1 MFLVSHIHSH
11 SLISCRR
18 ADVERLFSSLD
29 FQPGPPSARFLPSLP
44 LEVIHHI
51 ADTFLPV
58 TVDSESKTVG
68 HSISL
73 VCRSWRSI
81 GQSLL
86 FHHLSIRSLAESCP
100 RLQHLLSPSFS
111 HARRVKLL
119 LVDVTSCRHPVST
132 LRPLLD
138 RCCQLSEVA
147 LYGPPKNVSHNLRD
161 LALSPVRHTLK
172 TLAIAI
178 EQVAGQSFEE
188 RDVDGFLYA
197 LGSLS
202 ALEDLQIQ
210 IPVSLGRLL
219 SPAQYR
225 IKVAKFSLCICSSEK
240 EEPKEAD
247 FEHTSLSILSLLSHS
262 HLKELKLLP
271 ASSSQAFV
279 DSLPL
284 HTSLS
289 SMTLVSFNRSPTHLI
304 KSLLPVLSSLVPLRY
319 LSIRAMEEEEEEE
332 NPVNEST
339 TSTFLRLLSPHLKTL
354 DLDYSVNRSTSESIE
369 GLLLNSREGALK
381 RVTWVENS
389 QGKRI
394 YQRRVKKSVE
404 GLGNVWG

>member
-1 MFLVSHIHSH
+1 M
-11 SLISCRR
+11 
-18 ADVERLFSSLD
+18 
-29 FQPGPPSARFLPSLP
+29 
-44 LEVIHHI
+44 
-51 ADTFLPV
+51 
-58 TVDSESKTVG
+58 
-68 HSISL
+68 
-73 VCRSWRSI
+73 
-81 GQSLL
+81 
-86 FHHLSIRSLAESCP
+86 
-100 RLQHLLSPSFS
+100 
-111 HARRVKLL
+111 
-119 LVDVTSCRHPVST
+119 T

-138 RCCQLSEVA
+138 RCCQLSDVA
-147 LYGPPKNVSHNLRD
+147 LYGPPKNLSQSLRD

-178 EQVAGQSFEE
+178 EQVANQSFEE
-188 RDVDGFLYA
+188 RDVDGFLDA
-197 LGSLS
+197 LGSFS

-289 SMTLVSFNRSPTHLI
+289 SMTLVSFNRSPTNLI

-389 QGKRI
+389 QGKRV
-394 YQRRVKKSVE
+394 YQRRVKQTVE
-404 GLGNVWG
+404 GLGNVWV